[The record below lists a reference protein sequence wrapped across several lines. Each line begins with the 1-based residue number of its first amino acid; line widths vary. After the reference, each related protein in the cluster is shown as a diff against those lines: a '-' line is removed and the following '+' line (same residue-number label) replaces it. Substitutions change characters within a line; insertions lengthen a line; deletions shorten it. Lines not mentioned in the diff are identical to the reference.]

1 MRCWF
6 TLSVD
11 QHRFTTDPFASAG
24 EPGVLRRFSAA
35 APRSAVFAG
44 LKQSGTV
51 PLTHWLGVSGME
63 ADEANRLRLR
73 HQLLEFLK
81 FRVLAAEDQFFSD
94 ASPEQRRAWLKSLFP
109 RALSLSDQDLEQVWA
124 QAYALYGCH

>member
-1 MRCWF
+1 MLRWF
-6 TLSVD
+6 SC
-11 QHRFTTDPFASAG
+11 A
-24 EPGVLRRFSAA
+24 E
-35 APRSAVFAG
+35 PRSSVLAG
-44 LKQSGTV
+44 RWLSSTV
-51 PLTHWLGVSGME
+51 PLTHLLGVSGME